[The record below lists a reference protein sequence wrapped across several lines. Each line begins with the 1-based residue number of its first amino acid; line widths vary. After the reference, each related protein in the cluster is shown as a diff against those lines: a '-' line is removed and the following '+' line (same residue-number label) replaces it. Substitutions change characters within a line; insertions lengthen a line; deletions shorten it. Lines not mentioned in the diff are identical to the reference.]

1 MSTFDIEIK
10 IIADKTDQYLKT
22 YFSKQKQNNQLYDAM
37 GYGLFAGGKK
47 IRSYLTVAAFDLF
60 EIKEE
65 AAIAVAAAI
74 ECVHSYSLIHDDL
87 PSMDNDDFR
96 RGKES
101 THKKFG
107 ESTAILAGNSL
118 LTIAFEILT
127 SDHLNLDKEVKSDLV
142 FALASGSGHLGIAG
156 GQFLDL
162 SFEGKAQNEQTIIDM
177 QNKKT
182 GELMGF
188 CTEAA
193 AIVAKK
199 KEDREELKKIGL
211 DIGLL
216 FQIADDLL
224 DVYGDQN
231 KLGKPSK
238 QDDKKGKA
246 TLISTFGME
255 KTNVMAN
262 QLLNKIKKSLEK
274 YGSKA
279 GRLLSSAEFILKR
292 DH

>member
-1 MSTFDIEIK
+1 MSTLATDIK
-10 IIADKTDQYLKT
+10 SVADKTDQFLQE
-22 YFSKQKQNNQLYDAM
+22 YFLKQKQNNDLYDAM
-37 GYGLFAGGKK
+37 AYGLFAGGKK
-47 IRSYLTVAAFDLF
+47 IRSYLTVSAFDLF
-60 EIKEE
+60 DLKEQD
-65 AAIAVAAAI
+65 ALVVAAAI

-87 PSMDNDDFR
+87 PSMDNDDLR

-127 SDHLNLDKEVKSDLV
+127 SNHLQVEKSIKSDLV
-142 FALASGSGHLGIAG
+142 FALSSCSGHLGIAG
-156 GQFLDL
+156 GQFFDL
-162 SFEGKAQNEQTIIDM
+162 SFEGKPQTQQAVIDM

-188 CTEAA
+188 CVESA
-193 AIVAKK
+193 AIVANKNN
-199 KEDREELKKIGL
+199 DRKELKKIGL

-224 DVYGDQN
+224 DEYGDQK

-238 QDDKKGKA
+238 QDNKKGKA
-246 TLISTFGME
+246 TLLSTLGLE
-255 KTNVMAN
+255 ATNTLAKD
-262 QLLNKIKKSLEK
+262 LLNRIKTSLKK

-279 GRLLSSAEFILKR
+279 DRLISSAEYILKR

>member
-1 MSTFDIEIK
+1 
-10 IIADKTDQYLKT
+10 
-22 YFSKQKQNNQLYDAM
+22 M

-224 DVYGDQN
+224 DVYGDQD

-279 GRLLSSAEFILKR
+279 DRLLSSAEFILKR

>member
-1 MSTFDIEIK
+1 MSTLATDIK
-10 IIADKTDQYLKT
+10 SVADKTDQFLQE
-22 YFSKQKQNNQLYDAM
+22 YFLKQKQNNDLYDAM
-37 GYGLFAGGKK
+37 AYGLFAGGKK
-47 IRSYLTVAAFDLF
+47 IRSYLTVSAFDLF
-60 EIKEE
+60 DLKEQD
-65 AAIAVAAAI
+65 ALVVAAAI

-87 PSMDNDDFR
+87 PSMDNDDLR

-127 SDHLNLDKEVKSDLV
+127 SKHLQVEKSIKSDLV
-142 FALASGSGHLGIAG
+142 FALSSCSGHLGIAG
-156 GQFLDL
+156 GQFFDL
-162 SFEGKAQNEQTIIDM
+162 SFEGKPQTQQAVIDM

-188 CTEAA
+188 CVESA
-193 AIVAKK
+193 AIVANKNN
-199 KEDREELKKIGL
+199 DRKELKKIGL

-224 DVYGDQN
+224 DEYGDQN

-238 QDDKKGKA
+238 QDNKKGKA
-246 TLISTFGME
+246 TLLSTLGLE
-255 KTNVMAN
+255 ATNTLAKD
-262 QLLNKIKKSLEK
+262 LLNRIKTSLKK

-279 GRLLSSAEFILKR
+279 DRLISSAEYILKR

>member
-1 MSTFDIEIK
+1 MPSFATDIK
-10 IIADKTDQYLKT
+10 SVADQTDNYLKN
-22 YFSKQKQNNQLYDAM
+22 YFSKQKQSNDLYDAM
-37 GYGLFAGGKK
+37 AYGLFAGGKK

-60 EIKEE
+60 DLDKET
-65 AAIAVAAAI
+65 AIAIAAAI

-87 PSMDNDDFR
+87 PAMDNDDFR
-96 RGKES
+96 RGKQS

-127 SDHLNLDKEVKSDLV
+127 SDQLNLDKSIKSDLV
-142 FALASGSGHLGIAG
+142 FALASCSGHLGIAG

-162 SFEGKAQNEQTIIDM
+162 SFEGNSQYQKTIIDM

-188 CTEAA
+188 CIEAA

-199 KEDREELKKIGL
+199 NDARSELKHIGL

-224 DVYGDQN
+224 DEYGDQD

-238 QDDKKGKA
+238 QDNKKGKA
-246 TLISTFGME
+246 TLLSTLGLE
-255 KTNVMAN
+255 KTNMLTKN
-262 QLLNKIKKSLEK
+262 LLIKIKNSLKK

-279 GRLLSSAEFILKR
+279 DRLISSAEFILQR

>member
-1 MSTFDIEIK
+1 MSTFATDLK
-10 IIADKTDQYLKT
+10 SIADKTDQYLQK
-22 YFSKQKQNNQLYDAM
+22 YFSRQKQNNQLYEAM
-37 GYGLFAGGKK
+37 AYGLFSGGKK
-47 IRSYLTVAAFDLF
+47 IRSYVTVAAFDLF
-60 EIKEE
+60 DLKEE
-65 AAIAVAAAI
+65 TAIAVASAI

-224 DVYGDQN
+224 DVYGDQD

-279 GRLLSSAEFILKR
+279 DRLLSSAEFILKR

>member
-1 MSTFDIEIK
+1 MSAFDTEIK
-10 IIADKTDQYLKT
+10 TIADKTDQYLKT

-224 DVYGDQN
+224 DVYGDQD

-279 GRLLSSAEFILKR
+279 DRLLSSAEFILKR

>member
-1 MSTFDIEIK
+1 MSTFDTEIK

-224 DVYGDQN
+224 DVYGDQD

-279 GRLLSSAEFILKR
+279 DRLLSSAEFILKR

>member
-1 MSTFDIEIK
+1 MSTLATDIK
-10 IIADKTDQYLKT
+10 SVADKTDQFLQE
-22 YFSKQKQNNQLYDAM
+22 YFLKQKQNNDLYDAM
-37 GYGLFAGGKK
+37 AYGLFAGGKK
-47 IRSYLTVAAFDLF
+47 IRSYLTVSAFDLF
-60 EIKEE
+60 DLKEQD
-65 AAIAVAAAI
+65 ALVVAAAI

-87 PSMDNDDFR
+87 PSMDNDDLR

-127 SDHLNLDKEVKSDLV
+127 SNHLQVEKSIKSDLV
-142 FALASGSGHLGIAG
+142 FALSSCSGHLGIAG
-156 GQFLDL
+156 GQFFDL
-162 SFEGKAQNEQTIIDM
+162 SFEGKPQTQQAVIDM

-188 CTEAA
+188 CVESA
-193 AIVAKK
+193 AIVANKNN
-199 KEDREELKKIGL
+199 DRKELKKIGL

-224 DVYGDQN
+224 DEYGDQN

-238 QDDKKGKA
+238 QDNKKGKA
-246 TLISTFGME
+246 TLLSTLGLE
-255 KTNVMAN
+255 ETNTLAKD
-262 QLLNKIKKSLEK
+262 LLNRIKISLKK

-279 GRLLSSAEFILKR
+279 DRLISSAEYILKR

>member
-1 MSTFDIEIK
+1 MSTFDTEIK
-10 IIADKTDQYLKT
+10 IIADKTDQYLKI
-22 YFSKQKQNNQLYDAM
+22 YFSKQKQNKQLYDAM

-224 DVYGDQN
+224 DVYGDQD

-279 GRLLSSAEFILKR
+279 DRLLSSAEFILKR

>member
-1 MSTFDIEIK
+1 MSTFDTEIK
-10 IIADKTDQYLKT
+10 IIADKTDQYLKI

-224 DVYGDQN
+224 DVYGDQD

-279 GRLLSSAEFILKR
+279 DRLLSSAEFILKR

>member
-1 MSTFDIEIK
+1 MSAFDTEIK

-224 DVYGDQN
+224 DVYGDQD

-279 GRLLSSAEFILKR
+279 DRLLSSAEFILKR

>member
-1 MSTFDIEIK
+1 MSAFDTEIK
-10 IIADKTDQYLKT
+10 IIADKTDHYLKT
-22 YFSKQKQNNQLYDAM
+22 YFSRQKQNNQLYEAM
-37 GYGLFAGGKK
+37 GYGLFGGGKK

-65 AAIAVAAAI
+65 EAIAVAASI

-118 LTIAFEILT
+118 LTVAFEILT
-127 SDHLNLDKEVKSDLV
+127 SDHLNLEKEVKSDLV
-142 FALASGSGHLGIAG
+142 FALASCSGHLGIAG

-162 SFEGKAQNEQTIIDM
+162 SFERKDQNEKSIIDM

-199 KEDREELKKIGL
+199 KEDRQQLKEIGL

-224 DVYGDQN
+224 DVYGDQD

-246 TLISTFGME
+246 TLISTFGFE
-255 KTNVMAN
+255 KTNAMAT
-262 QLLNKIKKSLEK
+262 QLLNKIKNSLEK

-279 GRLLSSAEFILKR
+279 NRLLSSAEFILKR

>member
-1 MSTFDIEIK
+1 MSTLATDIK
-10 IIADKTDQYLKT
+10 SVADKTDQFLQE
-22 YFSKQKQNNQLYDAM
+22 YFFKQKQNNDLYDAM
-37 GYGLFAGGKK
+37 AYGLFAGGKK
-47 IRSYLTVAAFDLF
+47 IRSYLTVSAFDLF
-60 EIKEE
+60 DLKEQD
-65 AAIAVAAAI
+65 ALVVAAAI

-87 PSMDNDDFR
+87 PSMDNDDLR

-127 SDHLNLDKEVKSDLV
+127 SNHLQVEKSIKSDLV
-142 FALASGSGHLGIAG
+142 FALSSCSGHLGIAG
-156 GQFLDL
+156 GQFFDL
-162 SFEGKAQNEQTIIDM
+162 SFEGKPQTQQAVIDM

-188 CTEAA
+188 CVESA
-193 AIVAKK
+193 AIVANKSN
-199 KEDREELKKIGL
+199 DRKELKNIGL

-224 DVYGDQN
+224 DEYGDQN

-238 QDDKKGKA
+238 QDNKKGKA
-246 TLISTFGME
+246 TLLSTLGFE
-255 KTNVMAN
+255 ATNTLAKD
-262 QLLNKIKKSLEK
+262 LLNRIKTSLKK

-279 GRLLSSAEFILKR
+279 DRLISSAEYILKR

>member
-1 MSTFDIEIK
+1 MSTFDTEIK

-65 AAIAVAAAI
+65 AAIAVTAAI

-96 RGKES
+96 RGKQS

-142 FALASGSGHLGIAG
+142 FALASCSGHLGIAG

-224 DVYGDQN
+224 DVYGDQD

-246 TLISTFGME
+246 TLISTLGLE

-279 GRLLSSAEFILKR
+279 NRLLSSVEFILKR

>member
-1 MSTFDIEIK
+1 MSTFDTEIK

-118 LTIAFEILT
+118 LTIAFEILS

-142 FALASGSGHLGIAG
+142 FALASCSGHLGVAG

-224 DVYGDQN
+224 DVYGDQD

-279 GRLLSSAEFILKR
+279 NRLLSSAEFILKR

>member
-1 MSTFDIEIK
+1 MSAFDTEIK

-279 GRLLSSAEFILKR
+279 DRLLSSAEFILKR

>member
-1 MSTFDIEIK
+1 MSTFDTEIK

>member
-1 MSTFDIEIK
+1 MPSFATDIK
-10 IIADKTDQYLKT
+10 SVADLADNFLKN
-22 YFSKQKQNNQLYDAM
+22 YFSKQKQSNDLYDAM
-37 GYGLFAGGKK
+37 AYGLFAGGKK

-60 EIKEE
+60 DLDKET
-65 AAIAVAAAI
+65 AIAIAAAI

-87 PSMDNDDFR
+87 PAMDNDDFR
-96 RGKES
+96 RGKQS

-127 SDHLNLDKEVKSDLV
+127 SDQLNLDKSIKSDLV
-142 FALASGSGHLGIAG
+142 FALASCSGHLGIAG

-162 SFEGKAQNEQTIIDM
+162 SFEGNSQDQKTIIDM

-188 CTEAA
+188 CIEAA

-199 KEDREELKKIGL
+199 NDARSELKHIGL

-224 DVYGDQN
+224 DEYGDQD

-238 QDDKKGKA
+238 QDNKKGKA
-246 TLISTFGME
+246 TLLSTLGLE
-255 KTNVMAN
+255 KTNMLTKN
-262 QLLNKIKKSLEK
+262 LLIKIKNSLKK

-279 GRLLSSAEFILKR
+279 DRLISSAEFILQR

>member
-1 MSTFDIEIK
+1 MSAFDIEIK
-10 IIADKTDQYLKT
+10 IIADKTDNYLQK
-22 YFSKQKQNNQLYDAM
+22 YFSKQKQNNQLYEAM
-37 GYGLFAGGKK
+37 SYALFAGGKK
-47 IRSYLTVAAFDLF
+47 IRSYLTVSAFDLF

-65 AAIAVAAAI
+65 SAIAVAAAI

-127 SDHLNLDKEVKSDLV
+127 NNYLDLEKEVKSDLV
-142 FALASGSGHLGIAG
+142 FALASCSGHLGIAG

-162 SFEGKAQNEQTIIDM
+162 SFEGKAQNEKTIIDM

-199 KEDREELKKIGL
+199 KEDREKLKKIGL

-224 DVYGDQN
+224 DVYGDQE

-246 TLISTFGME
+246 TLISTFGLE
-255 KTNVMAN
+255 KTNNMAN
-262 QLLNKIKKSLEK
+262 QLLHKIKNSLEK

-279 GRLLSSAEFILKR
+279 NRLISSAEFILKR

>member
-10 IIADKTDQYLKT
+10 IIADKTDQYLKI

-224 DVYGDQN
+224 DVYGDQD

-279 GRLLSSAEFILKR
+279 DRLLSSAEFILKR

>member
-1 MSTFDIEIK
+1 MSTLATDIK
-10 IIADKTDQYLKT
+10 SVADKTDQFLQE
-22 YFSKQKQNNQLYDAM
+22 YFLKQKQNNDLYDAM
-37 GYGLFAGGKK
+37 AYGLFAGGKK
-47 IRSYLTVAAFDLF
+47 IRSYLTVSAFDLF
-60 EIKEE
+60 DLKEQD
-65 AAIAVAAAI
+65 ALVVAAAI

-87 PSMDNDDFR
+87 PSMDNDDLR

-127 SDHLNLDKEVKSDLV
+127 SNHLQVEKSIKSDLV
-142 FALASGSGHLGIAG
+142 FALSSCSGHLGIAG
-156 GQFLDL
+156 GQFFDL
-162 SFEGKAQNEQTIIDM
+162 SFEGKPQTQQVVIDM

-188 CTEAA
+188 CVESA
-193 AIVAKK
+193 AIVANKNN
-199 KEDREELKKIGL
+199 DRKELKKIGL

-224 DVYGDQN
+224 DEYGDQN

-238 QDDKKGKA
+238 QDNKKGKA
-246 TLISTFGME
+246 TLLCTLGLE
-255 KTNVMAN
+255 ATNTLAKD
-262 QLLNKIKKSLEK
+262 LLNRIKTSLKK

-279 GRLLSSAEFILKR
+279 DRLISSAEYILKR

>member
-1 MSTFDIEIK
+1 MPSFATDIK
-10 IIADKTDQYLKT
+10 SVADQTDNYLKN
-22 YFSKQKQNNQLYDAM
+22 YFSKQKQYNDLYDAM
-37 GYGLFAGGKK
+37 AYGLFGGGKK

-60 EIKEE
+60 DLEKET
-65 AAIAVAAAI
+65 AIVVAAAI

-87 PSMDNDDFR
+87 PAMDNDDFR
-96 RGKES
+96 RGKQS

-127 SDHLNLDKEVKSDLV
+127 SDQLNLDKSIKSDLV
-142 FALASGSGHLGIAG
+142 FALASCSGHLGIAG

-162 SFEGKAQNEQTIIDM
+162 SFEGKSENQKTIIDM

-188 CTEAA
+188 CIEAA

-199 KEDREELKKIGL
+199 NNARSELKHIGL

-224 DVYGDQN
+224 DEYGEED

-238 QDDKKGKA
+238 QDNKKGKA
-246 TLISTFGME
+246 TLLSTLDLE
-255 KTNVMAN
+255 KTTILTKN
-262 QLLNKIKKSLEK
+262 LLIKIKNSLKK

-279 GRLLSSAEFILKR
+279 DRLISS
-292 DH
+292 

>member
-74 ECVHSYSLIHDDL
+74 ECVHSYSLIH
-87 PSMDNDDFR
+87 
-96 RGKES
+96 ES

-224 DVYGDQN
+224 DVYGDQD

-279 GRLLSSAEFILKR
+279 DRLLSSAEFILKR